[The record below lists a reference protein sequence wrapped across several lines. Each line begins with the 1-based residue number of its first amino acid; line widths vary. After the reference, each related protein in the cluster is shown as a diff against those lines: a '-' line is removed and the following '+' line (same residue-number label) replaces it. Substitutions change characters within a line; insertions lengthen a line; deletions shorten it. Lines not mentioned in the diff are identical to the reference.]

1 MTAVLQLLQDIAQ
14 HLEVQTSVT
23 PEQLR
28 DLMKKTDLRRLT
40 NRMEE
45 LAEPA
50 TSAMRDDPRPVR
62 RLQSG
67 ILSAASGRTTVSSAQ
82 HLHFAPPCSIRR
94 HYRGLNSHVARGERS
109 SMTMSLA

>member
-1 MTAVLQLLQDIAQ
+1 MTAVLQLLHDIAG
-14 HLEVQTSVT
+14 HLKVRTSVT

-50 TSAMRDDPRPVR
+50 GSSASRGSDSEAGDPRAGSEEPSKHGSAFALC
-62 RLQSG
+62 RLV
-67 ILSAASGRTTVSSAQ
+67 LETVSLSWSE
-82 HLHFAPPCSIRR
+82 LSRR
-94 HYRGLNSHVARGERS
+94 
-109 SMTMSLA
+109 TW

>member
-1 MTAVLQLLQDIAQ
+1 MSSLGRSQPTAPFSSRVDRERLTSDRSSAVDLDI
-14 HLEVQTSVT
+14 QTTVT

-50 TSAMRDDPRPVR
+50 TS
-62 RLQSG
+62 
-67 ILSAASGRTTVSSAQ
+67 SASTASDASGEPSQAATS
-82 HLHFAPPCSIRR
+82 
-94 HYRGLNSHVARGERS
+94 
-109 SMTMSLA
+109 